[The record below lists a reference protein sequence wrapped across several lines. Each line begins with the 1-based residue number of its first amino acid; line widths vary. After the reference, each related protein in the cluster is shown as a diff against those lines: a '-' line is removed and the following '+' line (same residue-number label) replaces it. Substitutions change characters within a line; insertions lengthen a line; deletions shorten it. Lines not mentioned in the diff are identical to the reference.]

1 MGIRTKLSTNPAML
15 LGGLKEGVT
24 PLEMAYAYS
33 TIANDGKRISGSLA
47 PNQTGPVAIQ
57 SVEDG
62 DGRVEDNKPNSV
74 QVLPPKVA
82 QVEKEMLRL
91 VVSAG
96 TGKAAQVGTED
107 IWGKTGTTENYGDAW
122 FVGGNDDL
130 TVAIWVGYADKLQ
143 PMEYEHGGSPVAGGT
158 FPAEIFHDFMTSWL
172 ELRQARRLERA
183 ANKQSEDGTSTD
195 VAPAVPVSPTEVPP
209 ATTTPADAHHGWHG
223 RRRRHRRRRRRH
235 GRRRPADAAAEP
247 AARRAAIHARSA
259 RDPTAHGW
267 RRRRREPGRRLPKQ
281 LARASR
287 PARVATRDGSPR
299 RRSARAG
306 QPPS

>member
-1 MGIRTKLSTNPAML
+1 MKVGRGRVAALAQKMGIRTKLSRNPAML

-62 DGRVEDNKPNSV
+62 DGNVEEDKPNSE

-82 QVEKEMLRL
+82 QVEKDMLRL

-130 TVAIWVGYADKLQ
+130 TVAVWVGYADKTQ
-143 PMEYEHGGSPVAGGT
+143 PMEYEHGGAPVAGGT
-158 FPAEIFHDFMTSWL
+158 FPAEIFHDFMTSWID
-172 ELRQARRLERA
+172 LRQARRLERA
-183 ANKQSEDGTSTD
+183 ANHAEDGTSTE
-195 VAPAVPVSPTEVPP
+195 VAPAVPVSPTEVAPS
-209 ATTTPADAHHGWHG
+209 TTTPATPGTGDTGDGNTGGGGGGGGGGGQQQAPPQNQQ
-223 RRRRHRRRRRRH
+223 
-235 GRRRPADAAAEP
+235 PA
-247 AARRAAIHARSA
+247 
-259 RDPTAHGW
+259 
-267 RRRRREPGRRLPKQ
+267 
-281 LARASR
+281 
-287 PARVATRDGSPR
+287 
-299 RRSARAG
+299 
-306 QPPS
+306 QPPPTPAQPESPPPTGGGGGGVSPGGEG